1 MEGNLRRFG
10 GLQPLRFRLALC
22 PSPQTRHGPDQLIFV
37 CVFPPNT
44 FSQVGENADESRSIG
59 SVPPTRIAPKKPE
72 MNVVDLITKKRDGGE
87 HTADE
92 LRFLMNGAV
101 QGTIPDY
108 QIAAWAMAVYFR
120 GMTPAEATALTLA
133 MAASGETLDLR
144 GLAQAGKLIV
154 DKHSSGGVGDKT
166 TLTVG
171 PIVAA
176 CGLPVGKMS
185 GRGLSFSGGTIDKL
199 EGIPGWSASLDVAQ
213 FRRQLREV
221 GLVVAAQT
229 ATLAPAD
236 QRLYAL
242 RDVTGS
248 VPSLPLIAGSI
259 MSKKLAAGA
268 DAIVLDVKCGRGA
281 FMESLPQA
289 RELAR
294 LMVSIGRGAGRRVTA
309 LITAMEQP
317 LGRAVG
323 NSLEV
328 REAIDALHGNGPQD
342 FQELT
347 QAVASEMLLLGDPQ
361 LRRERESRGE
371 GAAVD
376 MAGRRVKSAIDSGAA
391 LAKFVEFVAAQGGDA
406 GCVVDPERLAAA
418 PVTLDLVT
426 EREGRVSGV
435 DARAIGLAVVALGGG
450 RQKKGDA
457 IDHRVGVV
465 LAAKMGARVHA
476 GDRLCTVHAADK
488 DAAQLAAAQIRDAY
502 TFTDAPSST
511 SDAADD
517 PAGNGAN
524 GSLDAAPPDPLEA
537 STVLERI
544 TS

>member
-1 MEGNLRRFG
+1 
-10 GLQPLRFRLALC
+10 
-22 PSPQTRHGPDQLIFV
+22 
-37 CVFPPNT
+37 
-44 FSQVGENADESRSIG
+44 
-59 SVPPTRIAPKKPE
+59 

-87 HTADE
+87 HSADE
-92 LRFLMNGAV
+92 LRFLMEGIV
-101 QGTIPDY
+101 ERTVPDY

-120 GMTPAEATALTLA
+120 GMTAAESTALTLA

-144 GLAQAGKLIV
+144 ALAQSEKLLV

-199 EGIPGWSASLDVAQ
+199 EGIPGWSANLSTAQ

-229 ATLAPAD
+229 AALAPAD
-236 QRLYAL
+236 QLLYAL
-242 RDVTGS
+242 RDVTGT

-281 FMESLPQA
+281 FMESLPEA
-289 RELAR
+289 RELAD

-309 LITAMEQP
+309 LVTAMEQP
-317 LGRAVG
+317 LGRAIG
-323 NSLEV
+323 NILEV
-328 REAIDALHGNGPQD
+328 REAIDTLQGGGPTD

-347 QAVASEMLLLGDPQ
+347 QEVATEMLLLGDPKLHKEQ
-361 LRRERESRGE
+361 EAAGEES
-371 GAAVD
+371 
-376 MAGRRVKSAIDSGAA
+376 GRRSARSRVQEAIDSGAA
-391 LAKFVEFVAAQGGDA
+391 FDKFVQFVAAQGGDTA
-406 GCVVDPERLAAA
+406 AVVSPDLLDTAPAVFELKSKRGGIVSRL
-418 PVTLDLVT
+418 
-426 EREGRVSGV
+426 
-435 DARAIGLAVVALGGG
+435 DARAVGLAVAALGGG
-450 RQKKGDA
+450 RQRKGDA

-465 LAAKMGARVHA
+465 LASKVGEQVLA
-476 GDRLCTVHAADK
+476 GDPLCTVHAADA
-488 DAAQLAAAQIRDAY
+488 DAARCAADRISDAYSFRDLPQLATTEPEEEVGAEGA
-502 TFTDAPSST
+502 TAP
-511 SDAADD
+511 
-517 PAGNGAN
+517 
-524 GSLDAAPPDPLEA
+524 GSQERPIILD
-537 STVLERI
+537 RI